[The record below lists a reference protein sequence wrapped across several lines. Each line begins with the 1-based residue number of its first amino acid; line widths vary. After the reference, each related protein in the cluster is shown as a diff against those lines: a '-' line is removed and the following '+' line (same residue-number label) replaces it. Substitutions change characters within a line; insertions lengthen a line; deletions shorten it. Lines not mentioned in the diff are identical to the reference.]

1 MAPEDMEYEPAIEKE
16 KDIKRFID
24 RTEKIIRGSKE
35 YKDYVAFVK
44 EYMDMDKCAFFTN
57 VRNGEGGRV
66 RIEIHHEPFTL
77 YDIVESVFLKYRKE
91 GIEINDLY
99 IADEVLKLHY
109 DDKVGLIPLSRSI
122 HQIVH
127 FGNGQIIVPIQL
139 VYGGYRDF
147 VDEYAEYNDRL
158 ISKLDTKIMQ
168 TKTIKSEMIDS
179 LTPSYTYLEVDG
191 FTLPVKFELADAMTN
206 ENKVVDIQLSNDKSV
221 NLNLKL
227 A

>member
-1 MAPEDMEYEPAIEKE
+1 MEYEPAIEKE